1 MFTLKVSGGGGGEGG
16 TTEGPNETI
25 HDQRVFCHRDPI
37 SISTSGVHVLA
48 ITRRGDGLKQFLR
61 SKQIFYR
68 YSKPVCTFEREFYF
82 RVSLLERGKRR
93 GRGERERWGTKGA
106 TGILFSLLC
115 PPPSSPPLH
124 FIVSTIGQRTVLK
137 WISIFPGVDLIK
149 RGPDFRDGNIAGM
162 HENWE
167 SFARNIKAFF
177 ERKRKGRREMSKNPT
192 GVN

>member
-1 MFTLKVSGGGGGEGG
+1 MFTLKVSGGGEGG

-93 GRGERERWGTKGA
+93 ERDGEQKGRQE
-106 TGILFSLLC
+106 FSSRSFVPL
-115 PPPSSPPLH
+115 PPPLL
-124 FIVSTIGQRTVLK
+124 FISLSVPSV
-137 WISIFPGVDLIK
+137 
-149 RGPDFRDGNIAGM
+149 
-162 HENWE
+162 
-167 SFARNIKAFF
+167 
-177 ERKRKGRREMSKNPT
+177 REQF
-192 GVN
+192 

>member
-1 MFTLKVSGGGGGEGG
+1 MFTLKVSAGGGGEGG

-93 GRGERERWGTKGA
+93 GRGERDGEQKGRQE
-106 TGILFSLLC
+106 FSSRSFVPL
-115 PPPSSPPLH
+115 PPPLL
-124 FIVSTIGQRTVLK
+124 FISLSVPSV
-137 WISIFPGVDLIK
+137 
-149 RGPDFRDGNIAGM
+149 
-162 HENWE
+162 
-167 SFARNIKAFF
+167 
-177 ERKRKGRREMSKNPT
+177 REQF
-192 GVN
+192 

>member
-48 ITRRGDGLKQFLR
+48 ITRRGDRLKQFLR

-115 PPPSSPPLH
+115 PPPPSPPLH

-162 HENWE
+162 HEN
-167 SFARNIKAFF
+167 
-177 ERKRKGRREMSKNPT
+177 
-192 GVN
+192 

>member
-1 MFTLKVSGGGGGEGG
+1 MFTLKVSGGGEGG

-93 GRGERERWGTKGA
+93 GRGERERDGEQKGRQE
-106 TGILFSLLC
+106 FSSRSFVPL
-115 PPPSSPPLH
+115 PPPLL
-124 FIVSTIGQRTVLK
+124 FISLSVPSV
-137 WISIFPGVDLIK
+137 
-149 RGPDFRDGNIAGM
+149 
-162 HENWE
+162 
-167 SFARNIKAFF
+167 
-177 ERKRKGRREMSKNPT
+177 REQF
-192 GVN
+192 

>member
-1 MFTLKVSGGGGGEGG
+1 MFTLKVSGGGGGG

-93 GRGERERWGTKGA
+93 GEREMGNKRGDRN
-106 TGILFSLLC
+106 SLLA
-115 PPPSSPPLH
+115 PLSPSPLPSSSFH
-124 FIVSTIGQRTVLK
+124 CQYHRSENSFK
-137 WISIFPGVDLIK
+137 MDLDLS
-149 RGPDFRDGNIAGM
+149 GGGLD
-162 HENWE
+162 
-167 SFARNIKAFF
+167 
-177 ERKRKGRREMSKNPT
+177 
-192 GVN
+192 

>member
-93 GRGERERWGTKGA
+93 GRGERERDGEQKGRQE
-106 TGILFSLLC
+106 FSSRSFVPL
-115 PPPSSPPLH
+115 PPPLL
-124 FIVSTIGQRTVLK
+124 FISLSVPSV
-137 WISIFPGVDLIK
+137 
-149 RGPDFRDGNIAGM
+149 
-162 HENWE
+162 
-167 SFARNIKAFF
+167 
-177 ERKRKGRREMSKNPT
+177 REQF
-192 GVN
+192 

>member
-48 ITRRGDGLKQFLR
+48 ITRRGNGLKQFLR

-93 GRGERERWGTKGA
+93 GRGERERDGEQKGRQE
-106 TGILFSLLC
+106 FSSRSFVPLPL
-115 PPPSSPPLH
+115 PSSSFH
-124 FIVSTIGQRTVLK
+124 CQYHRSENSFK
-137 WISIFPGVDLIK
+137 MDLDLS
-149 RGPDFRDGNIAGM
+149 GGGLD
-162 HENWE
+162 
-167 SFARNIKAFF
+167 
-177 ERKRKGRREMSKNPT
+177 
-192 GVN
+192 